1 MTPTL
6 TVLLCLGLSLGTRT
20 RVQAGTLPKPTLWAE
35 PDSLITWGS
44 PVTMWCQGTLGAK
57 EYRLEK
63 DGRLVSRDTEK
74 PLEPGNKAKFN
85 IPSMTEHHAG
95 RYHCYYYSPDGWS
108 EHSDPLELVVT
119 GSYHSKPTL
128 SALPSP
134 VVTTRGKVTLQCGS
148 QEGFRSFILIEEG
161 EHKLSWTRD
170 SQQSSYR
177 QFRALFPVG
186 PVTPSHRWT
195 FRCYGYYRNSPQVWS
210 EPSDPLELLIS
221 GVSRKPSL
229 LTPQG
234 PVLAPGQN
242 LTLQCRSDVGY
253 DRFALSQE
261 GGHGLPQRPGRQPQA
276 GLSQADFPLGPV
288 SRSHGGQ
295 YRCYGGHNL
304 SSEWSA
310 PSDPLDILIAGQLP
324 DTPSLSAQPGP
335 MVASGED
342 VTLLCQSSS
351 RMDTFL
357 LTKEGAANPPLRQ
370 RSKYKARRYQAEFS
384 MSPVTSAHGGTYRCY
399 SSLSSSP
406 YLLSLPSDPLELV
419 VSEAAE
425 TISQS
430 QNKSDP
436 KTQSLAQ
443 QPQDYT
449 VENLIRMGMAGLILV
464 ALGML
469 LFQDWHSQRRHQ
481 DAAGR

>member
-6 TVLLCLGLSLGTRT
+6 TVLLCLASDFLP
-20 RVQAGTLPKPTLWAE
+20 GTLPKPTLWAE

-221 GVSRKPSL
+221 GKEFSSYAVHFLR
-229 LTPQG
+229 
-234 PVLAPGQN
+234 
-242 LTLQCRSDVGY
+242 
-253 DRFALSQE
+253 
-261 GGHGLPQRPGRQPQA
+261 PQRCRWEPCFQGIWRWKGGVREQRLLGPQA
-276 GLSQADFPLGPV
+276 QTVRDSGTCPGEVSAQTTTHPSCLSL
-288 SRSHGGQ
+288 
-295 YRCYGGHNL
+295 
-304 SSEWSA
+304 
-310 PSDPLDILIAGQLP
+310 GQLP

-419 VSEAAE
+419 VSVGLC
-425 TISQS
+425 
-430 QNKSDP
+430 QNVASP
-436 KTQSLAQ
+436 SSSPPLLPVGTP
-443 QPQDYT
+443 PQDYT